1 MHAFPKSTSPRLR
14 NPGRPFLV
22 MPAGNEF
29 IRFSH
34 TSDPRRLRHAT
45 GRWHIRVNQAISKR
59 LGGSGSKLGLLI
71 VIEIACVFSDDVNQ
85 DLAILYCSSV
95 TFHLCAAFFPC
106 TYHESQNSCPRLS
119 SSLPRQTTELFRE
132 QPGRNQ
138 PTASLTVIQLQVET
152 PCGT

>member
-71 VIEIACVFSDDVNQ
+71 VIEIACVFFDDVNQ

-95 TFHLCAAFFPC
+95 TGHRSPFTYVLPSFHALTMNRRIHVRDCHPLSRAKQRNC
-106 TYHESQNSCPRLS
+106 LGNSLGETN
-119 SSLPRQTTELFRE
+119 Q
-132 QPGRNQ
+132 QP
-138 PTASLTVIQLQVET
+138 P
-152 PCGT
+152 